1 MSARFT
7 LSHLSLALLAA
18 TATSLQAAP
27 DAAAPAEQAV
37 LLQETQVLGTAEEE
51 LKQAPGVSIITA
63 EDIRKLPPTND
74 LAEIIRR
81 EPGVNLTGNST
92 SGNRGNNRQ
101 IDLRGMG
108 PENTLILIDGQ
119 PSTSRN
125 AVRYGWNGDRDSRGE
140 TNWVPAEQVER
151 IEILRG
157 PAAARYGSGAM
168 GGVVNIITKR
178 PTDKLSGSI
187 TAYTSLPEDDAE
199 GMSKRTN
206 FSLSGPLGEAFSF
219 RLYGG
224 ASTTDADDAD
234 INAAHQASEDALVS
248 GREGV
253 RNKDINALLSWQLNP
268 EQSLDLEAGYS
279 RQGNIYA
286 GDTMNNNGGGN
297 PEFINSLYG
306 HETNVMQR
314 SNYALTHKG
323 DFDWGS
329 SKASLSYDYTRNWR
343 LNEGLA
349 GGPEGAP
356 SEGAGAFMSR
366 LRNTRANAEVNLP
379 LSAGLEQ
386 VLTLGSEYLYESL
399 NDPGSLRE
407 QSFDPNSGDIPGF
420 SRDQTKTTA
429 HSYALFAEDNIQLG
443 DRTIVTP
450 GLRFD
455 DHEEYGG
462 NWSPSLNASHELTDE
477 LTLKGGIARA
487 YKTPNLYQSNPGYLL
502 YSRGNGCNASESNS
516 GGCYLVGNPDLEP
529 ETSINKEIGLAF
541 DKGSWRT
548 SATYF
553 RNDYRN
559 KIVGSNQYIT
569 RLSNGRRVL
578 QWENTDEAVVEGVE
592 GNLFVALSP
601 QLEWNT
607 NFTYMLESEDKQ
619 TGEPL
624 SVIPEYTLNSSL
636 DWQVTQQLSLQLT
649 GTYYGKQEA
658 PSLNRRTGQ
667 AIDADAQQDLDPYG
681 LVGVSAGYEFNSN
694 YSLRVGISNL
704 LDKQIYREG
713 NANDAG
719 ANTYNEPG
727 RAYFASVTASF

>member
-178 PTDKLSGSI
+178 PSDKLSGSI

-253 RNKDINALLSWQLNP
+253 RNKDINALLSWQLSP

-356 SEGAGAFMSR
+356 SEGAGRSC
-366 LRNTRANAEVNLP
+366 RACA
-379 LSAGLEQ
+379 
-386 VLTLGSEYLYESL
+386 
-399 NDPGSLRE
+399 
-407 QSFDPNSGDIPGF
+407 
-420 SRDQTKTTA
+420 
-429 HSYALFAEDNIQLG
+429 
-443 DRTIVTP
+443 TP
-450 GLRFD
+450 A
-455 DHEEYGG
+455 
-462 NWSPSLNASHELTDE
+462 P
-477 LTLKGGIARA
+477 
-487 YKTPNLYQSNPGYLL
+487 TPRSTC
-502 YSRGNGCNASESNS
+502 R
-516 GGCYLVGNPDLEP
+516 
-529 ETSINKEIGLAF
+529 
-541 DKGSWRT
+541 
-548 SATYF
+548 
-553 RNDYRN
+553 
-559 KIVGSNQYIT
+559 
-569 RLSNGRRVL
+569 
-578 QWENTDEAVVEGVE
+578 
-592 GNLFVALSP
+592 
-601 QLEWNT
+601 
-607 NFTYMLESEDKQ
+607 
-619 TGEPL
+619 
-624 SVIPEYTLNSSL
+624 
-636 DWQVTQQLSLQLT
+636 
-649 GTYYGKQEA
+649 
-658 PSLNRRTGQ
+658 
-667 AIDADAQQDLDPYG
+667 
-681 LVGVSAGYEFNSN
+681 
-694 YSLRVGISNL
+694 
-704 LDKQIYREG
+704 
-713 NANDAG
+713 
-719 ANTYNEPG
+719 
-727 RAYFASVTASF
+727 